1 MDSHH
6 PFCVPSLG
14 IYHGVFGF
22 YEHTPSLPGWAQ
34 HIYANLLVLG
44 PRDTIVLALVRPAV
58 GPVGR
63 GTLKEDCRFHLA
75 SGLLFWAPLGLMRS
89 GLQTW
94 LRALL
99 IMSSLS
105 LAFQFLHL

>member
-34 HIYANLLVLG
+34 HIYVNLLVLG
-44 PRDTIVLALVRPAV
+44 PRDTIVW
-58 GPVGR
+58 
-63 GTLKEDCRFHLA
+63 
-75 SGLLFWAPLGLMRS
+75 LL
-89 GLQTW
+89 
-94 LRALL
+94 
-99 IMSSLS
+99 
-105 LAFQFLHL
+105 